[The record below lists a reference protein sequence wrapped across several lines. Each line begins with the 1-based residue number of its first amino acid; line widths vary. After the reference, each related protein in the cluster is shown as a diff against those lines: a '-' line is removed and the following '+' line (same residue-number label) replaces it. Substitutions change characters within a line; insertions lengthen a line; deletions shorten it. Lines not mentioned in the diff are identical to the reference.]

1 MKNALKV
8 LASIAV
14 LGAVGALVAGCG
26 SSSSTS
32 SSTPSTAATVST
44 TPPSAAAPVAVS
56 ASASALAF
64 DKTSLTAAAGD
75 VTFDFTNPGTLP
87 HNLSIKGTD
96 GTKIGGSDTVTGKVG
111 APAVAAPFTVNLKP
125 GTYTFYCSVAG
136 HEAGGMTGTL
146 TVQ

>member
-1 MKNALKV
+1 MKRALKV
-8 LASIAV
+8 LASIAA
-14 LGAVGALVAGCG
+14 LGAAGALVAGCG
-26 SSSSTS
+26 SSNSTS
-32 SSTPSTAATVST
+32 NSTPSTTTTVST

-56 ASASALAF
+56 ASATALAF
-64 DKTSLTAAAGD
+64 DKTTITVPAGD
-75 VTFDFTNPGTLP
+75 VTFDFTNPSGALP

-96 GTKIGGSDTVTGKVG
+96 GTKIGGSATVTGKA
-111 APAVAAPFTVNLKP
+111 APPFTVTLKA